1 MAAVFVT
8 PRTVQEQIADR
19 AQFQALQLGGTFRPN
34 PGDFAERRLQR
45 ILRNRHNEVINDATL
60 NFKP

>member
-1 MAAVFVT
+1 
-8 PRTVQEQIADR
+8 VQEQIADR
-19 AQFQALQLGGTFRPN
+19 AQFQALQLGGAFRSH

-45 ILRNRHNEVINDATL
+45 ILRIRHNEVIDDATL